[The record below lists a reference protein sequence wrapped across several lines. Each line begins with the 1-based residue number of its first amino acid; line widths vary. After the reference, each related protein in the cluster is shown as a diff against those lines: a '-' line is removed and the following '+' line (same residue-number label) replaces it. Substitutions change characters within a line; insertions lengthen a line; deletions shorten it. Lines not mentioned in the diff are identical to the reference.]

1 MESAIS
7 SATDYS
13 AWIEIIAKCR
23 WRNGQV
29 SPLTPIENR
38 RFNYRRR
45 LISIDTAIASRH
57 FQNIRFM
64 LNVITRLFNLRPTQ
78 LHSLSGCARATYRA
92 ECKPRAPSMCAFLPP
107 IFIDSAIRREF
118 VDESQRSNEA
128 YVPQKCKVSGRSD
141 RGTCWKLRR
150 P

>member
-1 MESAIS
+1 
-7 SATDYS
+7 
-13 AWIEIIAKCR
+13 
-23 WRNGQV
+23 V

-92 ECKPRAPSMCAFLPP
+92 ECKPRAPSMCAFFRRFL
-107 IFIDSAIRREF
+107 SIRRYGGN
-118 VDESQRSNEA
+118 SSM
-128 YVPQKCKVSGRSD
+128 SRSD
-141 RGTCWKLRR
+141 RTKRTYLKSARFLIVAIEVHVGSFAGRGTSSAAAATYDRN
-150 P
+150 